1 MLSGFVLLLSV
12 FPHIHDLFLLLMSEA
27 NGHERNVLLRQR
39 WLWIFAFFVLLISM
53 PLWAAS
59 KGHADPIA
67 PVILGVTGILFFA
80 VLGRFA
86 ARRFNQ
92 PSVLGELL
100 MGILLG
106 NVGYWYG
113 VDFIE
118 VLRQGPAIFEMVDLA
133 LSGETL
139 QSAAVNALGHN
150 DSVKILNI
158 LQGPGGAALTQV
170 AHTVDVFSRYGVI
183 FMLFLIGLGTSLEEM
198 REVGGP
204 SLRVAIVGVVAPF
217 VLGFMAARVLMPEL
231 SVDVDL
237 FVAATLGA
245 TSVGITARVMTELHV
260 MHCQESRVI
269 LGAAVIDDI
278 LGLVM
283 LAIVSGIIVS
293 GELEILAV
301 LKITGLA
308 LLFLW
313 ISFKIGPYFLRFAI
327 NLVRHLDI
335 GEAKM
340 FISFLFVMVLAWTA
354 NLVGLATIV
363 GAFAAGMI
371 LHDAYFRHWGE
382 IHEHRVSI
390 KDLISP
396 LEVILVPI
404 FFVLMGMQV
413 KLESMVDPN
422 VIMMAVGLTIAA
434 IIGKFISG
442 YVVGSGIRPLPV
454 GVGMIP
460 RGEVGLVFASIGKSL
475 DVINDELFSALVM
488 MVIVTTL
495 LTPPA
500 LKYAFAYCQRKAPSP

>member
-1 MLSGFVLLLSV
+1 MLVALFMASSV
-12 FPHIHDLFLLLMSEA
+12 QAATE
-27 NGHERNVLLRQR
+27 GHV
-39 WLWIFAFFVLLISM
+39 
-53 PLWAAS
+53 
-59 KGHADPIA
+59 DPIA

-86 ARRFNQ
+86 ARRFKQ

-100 MGILLG
+100 MGIALG
-106 NVGYWYG
+106 NVGYWLG
-113 VDFIE
+113 IEFIE
-118 VLRQGPAIFEMVDLA
+118 VLRHGPAIFEMIDLA
-133 LSGETL
+133 LSGEPL
-139 QSAAVNALGHN
+139 QSTAVHALGQA
-150 DSVKILNI
+150 DGIRVLGI
-158 LQGPGGAALTQV
+158 LQGPGGPALTQV

-183 FMLFLIGLGTSLEEM
+183 FMLFLIGLETSIEEM
-198 REVGGP
+198 RQVGGP
-204 SLRVAIVGVVAPF
+204 SLRVALVGVIAPF
-217 VLGFMAARVLMPEL
+217 VLGFMAARLLMPEL
-231 SVDVDL
+231 SIDVDL

-245 TSVGITARVMTELHV
+245 TSVGITARVMTELQV
-260 MHCQESRVI
+260 MHCHESRII

-293 GELEILAV
+293 GQFELMNSLMVI
-301 LKITGLA
+301 GLA
-308 LLFLW
+308 ILFLW
-313 ISFKIGPYFLRFAI
+313 ISFRLGPYFLKFAV

-371 LHDAYFRHWGE
+371 LHDAYFHHWGE
-382 IHEHRVSI
+382 IHEHPVSI
-390 KDLISP
+390 RDLISP

-404 FFVLMGMQV
+404 FFVLMGVQV
-413 KLESMVDPN
+413 KLETMYDPY
-422 VIMMAVGLTIAA
+422 MLFMAAGLTIAA
-434 IIGKFISG
+434 IVGKFVSG
-442 YVVGSGIRPLPV
+442 FAAGRGIRALPI

-460 RGEVGLVFASIGKSL
+460 CGEVGLVFASIGKSL

-495 LTPPA
+495 LTPPV
-500 LKYAFAYCQRKAPSP
+500 

>member
-1 MLSGFVLLLSV
+1 MPKAFSRSFLQANYQFKWYLCIALCLLSGT
-12 FPHIHDLFLLLMSEA
+12 A
-27 NGHERNVLLRQR
+27 
-39 WLWIFAFFVLLISM
+39 
-53 PLWAAS
+53 WAVDAS
-59 KGHADPIA
+59 SHADPIA

-86 ARRFNQ
+86 ARKFKQ

-100 MGILLG
+100 MGIVVG
-106 NVGYWYG
+106 NVAYWIG
-113 VDFIE
+113 VDFVE

-133 LSGETL
+133 LSGMPL
-139 QSAAVNALGHN
+139 DDAAVSALGSH
-150 DSVKILNI
+150 DGGHILEI
-158 LQGPGGAALTQV
+158 LQGPGGPALTQV

-183 FMLFLIGLGTSLEEM
+183 FMLFLIGLETSLDEM
-198 REVGGP
+198 KRVGGP

-217 VLGFMAARVLMPEL
+217 ILGFMAARVLMPEL
-231 SVDVDL
+231 SLNVDL

-245 TSVGITARVMTELHV
+245 TSVGITARVMSELRV
-260 MHCQESRVI
+260 MHCQEAKII

-293 GELEILAV
+293 GEFNLAST
-301 LKITGLA
+301 LQIIGMA

-313 ISFKIGPYFLRFAI
+313 IALKGGPFFLRFVI
-327 NLVRHLDI
+327 KLVRHLDI

-371 LHDAYFRHWGE
+371 LHDGYFKHWGE
-382 IHEHRVSI
+382 VRDHNVSI
-390 KDLISP
+390 RDLISP

-404 FFVLMGMQV
+404 FFVLMGVQV
-413 KLESMVDPN
+413 KLETMNNPH
-422 VIMMAVGLTIAA
+422 ILFMAAGLTIAA
-434 IIGKFISG
+434 IVGKFISG
-442 YVVGSGIRPLPV
+442 YVAGRGLKAFPI
-454 GVGMIP
+454 GVGMVP

-475 DVINDELFSALVM
+475 GVLNDELFSALVI

-495 LTPPA
+495 VTPPA
-500 LKYAFAYCQRKAPSP
+500 LKKAFAHCNIKTES